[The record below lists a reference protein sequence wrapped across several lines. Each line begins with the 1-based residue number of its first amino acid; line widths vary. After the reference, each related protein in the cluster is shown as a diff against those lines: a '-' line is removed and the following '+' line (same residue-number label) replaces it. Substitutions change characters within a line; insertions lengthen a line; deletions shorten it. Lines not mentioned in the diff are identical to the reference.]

1 MAKDPVTI
9 QRQSDG
15 RHHVMD
21 GDGQVLGKHNSVF
34 SAARQ
39 VHEYH
44 APKKSKKDKNPPV
57 PRPML
62 PRPVESTAPVERP
75 KPVPTP

>member
-1 MAKDPVTI
+1 MAKDPVRI
-9 QRQSDG
+9 ERQADG

-21 GDGQVLGKHNSVF
+21 AEGQVLGKHNSVF

-44 APKKSKKDKNPPV
+44 TPPKQKKKAPPV
-57 PRPML
+57 PRPTL
-62 PRPVESTAPVERP
+62 PRPPESTAPVEGRARP
-75 KPVPTP
+75 G